1 MLWIR
6 QTEISFCYRYT
17 LVISNKFVLYNEDV
31 FHFVFIKKYLKQ
43 WIVMLIWNRFI
54 YYGKINLIRRSHSFT
69 HFEKRNKSWESIG
82 KKCHVLKTL
91 ETKRNNRQKDQHHI
105 SCLFSL
111 FEIYNLI
118 YSRHHYNNNIWP
130 ILGIQRYS
138 VLSIIGSSVCHTFCY
153 TEHRLID

>member
-1 MLWIR
+1 MTSQCYGIR

-17 LVISNKFVLYNEDV
+17 LVISNKFVLLNEEV
-31 FHFVFIKKYLKQ
+31 FHFCFHKKYFKH

-54 YYGKINLIRRSHSFT
+54 YYVEINLIRNHILRK
-69 HFEKRNKSWESIG
+69 EMSWESIG

-91 ETKRNNRQKDQHHI
+91 ETKRNNRQNDQHHI

-118 YSRHHYNNNIWP
+118 YSRHHFNYNIWLWNAV
-130 ILGIQRYS
+130 I
-138 VLSIIGSSVCHTFCY
+138 VLCGQLDCDDDTS
-153 TEHRLID
+153 